1 MTTTARPR
9 RKAVPAP
16 SPDQSGPA
24 PSAAA
29 PSAAAPIEDPP
40 SGSNGLTSAEAAQR
54 LRRDGPNTLG
64 GEGRRGPLAVLVSQ
78 FASPL
83 VLILVAA
90 AVLEIVVG
98 DRVEAGIILAIVGM
112 SALLGFVQE
121 ARSEAAVAALQARLA
136 LRATVVRDGK
146 QQELPIQDVVRGD
159 VVVLGAGDIVPAD
172 ARLLE
177 ANHLFIDESSLTGES
192 AAALKSPRP
201 GELDPDKD
209 DDRAG
214 LAFFGTSVVSGNGR
228 ALVTAT
234 GAGTSYGAIAHRLA
248 QRAPENDFQHG
259 VRAFGMLIGRVTLIL
274 VVCVFAVNI
283 GLHRKL
289 FESLVFSIALAV
301 GLTPELLPAIVTL
314 NLTRGARALTAHGVL
329 VKRLPAIQNLGSIT
343 VLCTDKTGTLT
354 LGKLELV
361 KAVGIDKDDAGEAT
375 NALDLAYLNSHFES
389 SFQNPLDTAVLA
401 SAPKPADLAKYKKLA
416 ELPYD
421 FNRRMLS
428 VVVQRGSEPPLLVTK
443 GAPEA
448 VVAISGT
455 VREDHTAR
463 KIGKAEHRRLAKLV
477 DDASADGFRLVAV
490 ASRVLAP
497 HELDALQAAPAEQAL
512 PASPAPA
519 ASSAPAAKAS
529 TASSAS
535 SAKASTAKAKAP
547 AASAPVGLTD
557 AARLEHDLTF
567 EGVILFADPPKPD
580 VGAAISSLANQGIA
594 LKIITGDNDLVAR
607 HVAGL
612 VGLKVDGVL
621 TGDQMRKMTHPALV
635 VRASKTT
642 IFARVDPDQ
651 KLQVIRALHD
661 SGHVVGYMGDG
672 INDAPALHVADV
684 GISVDN
690 ATDVARSAADIILLE
705 PSLAAIS
712 QGVTEGR
719 RTFANTLKYI
729 RMGTSSNFG
738 NMLSMAGAAAL
749 LPFLPMSPGQILL
762 NNLIYDASQTAIP
775 SDNVDA
781 DVEAEPARW
790 DVHAI
795 ERFMIAFGPISS
807 VFDYVTFGLL
817 LLMLGQNENSFHTGW
832 FVESL
837 FTQILVVLAIRTRRS
852 PFWLSRPSKQVA
864 VSIVAALAAAV
875 IIPVSPL
882 GPKIG
887 FGGLP
892 WQFWPLLVAI
902 VVAYLTMVEL
912 MKVWF
917 DRREARRPDALA
929 RQSVASTLRRS
940 SASSQ

>member
-1 MTTTARPR
+1 MTTQ
-9 RKAVPAP
+9 PAESDTSTP
-16 SPDQSGPA
+16 PA
-24 PSAAA
+24 
-29 PSAAAPIEDPP
+29 
-40 SGSNGLTSAEAAQR
+40 GLTSAEAAQR
-54 LRRDGPNTLG
+54 LRRDGPNSLG
-64 GEGRRGPLAVLVSQ
+64 SEGRRGPLVVLAGQ

-90 AVLEIVVG
+90 SAVSIAVG
-98 DRVEAGIILAIVGM
+98 DRVEAGIILAIVAM

-136 LRATVVRDGK
+136 LRATVIRDGN
-146 QQELPIQDVVRGD
+146 QAEIPIHDVVRGD
-159 VVVLGAGDIVPAD
+159 IVVLGAGDIIPAD

-177 ANHLFIDESSLTGES
+177 ANHLFVDESSLTGES
-192 AAALKSPRP
+192 AASLKNPMP
-201 GELDPDKD
+201 GELDPGKD

-228 ALVTAT
+228 AVVTAT
-234 GAGTSYGAIAHRLA
+234 GARTSYGEIAHRLA
-248 QRAPENDFQHG
+248 ERAPETDFQHG
-259 VRAFGMLIGRVTLIL
+259 VRAFGLLIGRVTMIL
-274 VVCVFAVNI
+274 VVGVFAVNVA
-283 GLHRKL
+283 LQRPL
-289 FESLVFSIALAV
+289 FDALLFSIALAV

-329 VKRLPAIQNLGSIT
+329 VKRLPAIQNLGSVT

-361 KAVGIDKDDAGEAT
+361 KAVGIDKDDLGEAAH
-375 NALDLAYLNSHFES
+375 ALELAYLNSHFES

-401 SAPKPADLAKYKKLA
+401 AAPKPADLDSSRKLA

-428 VVVQRGSEPPLLVTK
+428 VVVQRGSEPPILVTK

-448 VVAISGT
+448 VVAASSS

-463 KIGKAEHRRLAKLV
+463 AIGTAEHDRLAKLV
-477 DDASADGFRLVAV
+477 DGASADGFRLVAV
-490 ASRVLAP
+490 GSRVLTPAELAALPAAP
-497 HELDALQAAPAEQAL
+497 PPPAAPAVV
-512 PASPAPA
+512 PAGGAQVLAADMSHAP
-519 ASSAPAAKAS
+519 S
-529 TASSAS
+529 
-535 SAKASTAKAKAP
+535 
-547 AASAPVGLTD
+547 
-557 AARLEHDLTF
+557 LERDLTF
-567 EGVILFADPPKPD
+567 EGVILFSDPPKPD
-580 VGAAISSLANQGIA
+580 VGAAIVDLANQGIA

-612 VGLKVDGVL
+612 VGLKVDEVL
-621 TGDQMRKMTHPALV
+621 TGDQMRKLTHPALV
-635 VRASKTT
+635 ARAPRTT

-651 KLQVIRALHD
+651 KLQVIRALRE

-738 NMLSMAGAAAL
+738 NMLSMAGAALL
-749 LPFLPMSPGQILL
+749 LPFLPMLPSQILL

-775 SDNVDA
+775 SDNVDS

-795 ERFMIAFGPISS
+795 ERFMVIFGPISS
-807 VFDYVTFGLL
+807 IFDYVTFGVL
-817 LLMLGQNENSFHTGW
+817 LLMLGNNADSFRTGW

-837 FTQILVVLAIRTRRS
+837 FTQILVVLVIRTRRS
-852 PFWLSRPSKQVA
+852 PFWLSRPSKQLGA
-864 VSIVAALAAAV
+864 AIVAALAVAV
-875 IIPVSPL
+875 IIPLSPL
-882 GPKIG
+882 GSGVMG
-887 FGGLP
+887 FGALP
-892 WQFWPLLVAI
+892 WQFWPVLVAI
-902 VVAYLTMVEL
+902 VAAYLTLVEVT
-912 MKVWF
+912 KRIF
-917 DRREARRPDALA
+917 DLREARRPDAIA
-929 RQSVASTLRRS
+929 RRKVRAGLKVDAARK
-940 SASSQ
+940 

>member
-1 MTTTARPR
+1 MTTA
-9 RKAVPAP
+9 PAP
-16 SPDQSGPA
+16 AQPGPA
-24 PSAAA
+24 A
-29 PSAAAPIEDPP
+29 PTDPTS
-40 SGSNGLTSAEAAQR
+40 SGGLTSAEAAQR
-54 LRRDGPNTLG
+54 LRQDGPNALG

-90 AVLEIVVG
+90 SAVSIAVG

-136 LRATVVRDGK
+136 LQATVVRDGK
-146 QQELPIQDVVRGD
+146 QQEIPIPQVVRGD

-172 ARLLE
+172 ARLIE
-177 ANHLFIDESSLTGES
+177 ANHLFVDESSLTGES
-192 AAALKSPRP
+192 AAALKNPLP
-201 GELDPDKD
+201 GDLDPSKESDLP
-209 DDRAG
+209 G

-228 ALVTAT
+228 AVVTAT
-234 GAGTSYGAIAHRLA
+234 GARTSYGTIAHRLA
-248 QRAPENDFQHG
+248 ERAPETDFQHG
-259 VRAFGMLIGRVTLIL
+259 VRAFGLLIGKVTLIL
-274 VVCVFAVNI
+274 VVGVFAVNVA
-283 GLHRKL
+283 LRRPLLDALL
-289 FESLVFSIALAV
+289 FSVALAV

-329 VKRLPAIQNLGSIT
+329 VKRLPAIQNLGSVT

-361 KAVGIDKDDAGEAT
+361 KAVGIDKDDAGEASH
-375 NALDLAYLNSHFES
+375 ALELAYLNSHFES

-401 SAPKPADLAKYKKLA
+401 SAPKPADLGSYRKLA

-448 VVAISGT
+448 VVAASST

-463 KIGKAEHRRLAKLV
+463 AIHKAEHARLAKLV
-477 DDASADGFRLVAV
+477 DGSSADGFRLVAV
-490 ASRVLAP
+490 GSRVLTHA
-497 HELDALQAAPAEQAL
+497 ELAALSVPAATAPAAAAA
-512 PASPAPA
+512 ASPAPTA
-519 ASSAPAAKAS
+519 TATTVGVALAHAPK
-529 TASSAS
+529 
-535 SAKASTAKAKAP
+535 
-547 AASAPVGLTD
+547 
-557 AARLEHDLTF
+557 LERDLTF
-567 EGVILFADPPKPD
+567 EGVILFSDPPKPD
-580 VGAAISSLANQGIA
+580 VGAAIESLAQQGIA

-612 VGLKVDGVL
+612 VGLKVDDVL
-621 TGDQMRKMTHPALV
+621 TGDQMRKLTHPALV
-635 VRASKTT
+635 ARAPRTT

-651 KLQVIRALHD
+651 KLQVIRALRE
-661 SGHVVGYMGDG
+661 SGRVVGYMGDG

-775 SDNVDA
+775 SDNVDT

-795 ERFMIAFGPISS
+795 ERFMVVFGPISS
-807 VFDYVTFGLL
+807 IFDYVTFGLL
-817 LLMLGQNENSFHTGW
+817 LLMLGSNENSFHTGW

-852 PFWLSRPSKQVA
+852 PFWRSRPSKQLSA
-864 VSIVAALAAAV
+864 AIVLALAAAV
-875 IIPVSPL
+875 IIPLSPL
-882 GPKIG
+882 GSSVIG

-902 VVAYLTMVEL
+902 VAAYLTLVEVV
-912 MKVWF
+912 KRIF
-917 DRREARRPDALA
+917 DIREAKRPEAVA
-929 RQSVASTLRRS
+929 RQKARTHPRAIAS
-940 SASSQ
+940 SAASSSSPGTGAAG

>member
-1 MTTTARPR
+1 M
-9 RKAVPAP
+9 KVSPAP
-16 SPDQSGPA
+16 AKPA
-24 PSAAA
+24 PTTPDAA
-29 PSAAAPIEDPP
+29 PSKPTTPDSAA
-40 SGSNGLTSAEAAQR
+40 SRGLTSADAAAR
-54 LRRDGPNTLG
+54 LRRDGPNALG
-64 GEGRRGPLAVLVSQ
+64 GEGHRGPLAVLVSQ

-83 VLILVAA
+83 VLILVVAS
-90 AVLEIVVG
+90 AVSMAVG
-98 DRVEAGIILAIVGM
+98 DRVEAGIILAIVAM

-136 LRATVVRDGK
+136 LRATVIRDGK
-146 QQELPIQDVVRGD
+146 QQDVLIHDVVVGD

-172 ARLLE
+172 ARMLE
-177 ANHLFIDESSLTGES
+177 ANHLFVDESSLTGES
-192 AAALKSPRP
+192 AAALKTPRT
-201 GELDPDKD
+201 GDLDPDKE

-214 LAFFGTSVVSGNGR
+214 LAFFGTSVVSGTGK
-228 ALVTAT
+228 AVVTAT
-234 GAGTSYGAIAHRLA
+234 GARTSYGVIAHRLA
-248 QRAPENDFQHG
+248 ERAPETDFQHG
-259 VRAFGMLIGRVTLIL
+259 VRAFGLLIGKVTLIL
-274 VVCVFAVNI
+274 VVGVFAINVAL
-283 GLHRKL
+283 GRALYD
-289 FESLVFSIALAV
+289 SLLFSIALAV

-329 VKRLPAIQNLGSIT
+329 VKRLPAIQNLGSVT

-361 KAVGIDKDDAGEAT
+361 KAVGIDTDDAGEASR
-375 NALDLAYLNSHFES
+375 ALELAYLNSHFQS
-389 SFQNPLDTAVLA
+389 SFVNPLDTAVVA
-401 SAPKPADLAKYKKLA
+401 GAPKPADLKKYRKLA

-448 VVAISGT
+448 VIAASSS
-455 VREDHTAR
+455 VREGHDRPAAGGKSVEPAAGDSSAR
-463 KIGKAEHRRLAKLV
+463 AIHKAEHDRLAKLV
-477 DDASADGFRLVAV
+477 NGSSADGFRLVAV
-490 ASRVLAP
+490 ASRVLRPDELTGLPDSTAP
-497 HELDALQAAPAEQAL
+497 DKTPPAAGKAPAEPVAIAL
-512 PASPAPA
+512 SDAS
-519 ASSAPAAKAS
+519 
-529 TASSAS
+529 
-535 SAKASTAKAKAP
+535 
-547 AASAPVGLTD
+547 
-557 AARLEHDLTF
+557 RLERDLTF
-567 EGVILFADPPKPD
+567 EGVILFSDPPKPD

-612 VGLKVDGVL
+612 VGLTVEGVL

-635 VRASKTT
+635 ARAKRTT

-651 KLQVIRALHD
+651 KLQVIRALRE
-661 SGHVVGYMGDG
+661 SGYVVGYMGDG

-738 NMLSMAGAAAL
+738 NMISMAGAAL
-749 LPFLPMSPGQILL
+749 VLPFLPMSPGQILL

-775 SDNVDA
+775 SDDVDPE
-781 DVEAEPARW
+781 VEAEPARW

-795 ERFMIAFGPISS
+795 ERFMVVFGPISS
-807 VFDYVTFGLL
+807 IFDYATFGLL
-817 LLMLGQNENSFHTGW
+817 ILMLGTKNEDSFHTGW

-837 FTQILVVLAIRTRRS
+837 FTQILVVLAIRTRMS
-852 PFWLSRPSKQVA
+852 PFWRSRPSKQLA
-864 VSIVAALAAAV
+864 AAIVAALAAAV
-875 IIPVSPL
+875 IIPISPL
-882 GPKIG
+882 GSVIG

-892 WQFWPLLVAI
+892 WQFWLLLVGL
-902 VVAYLTMVEL
+902 VVAYLTMIEIV
-912 MKVWF
+912 KRFF
-917 DRREARRPDALA
+917 DRYETRRPEAVA
-929 RQSVASTLRRS
+929 RQKTRARLAANTS
-940 SASSQ
+940 SPQSNA

>member
-1 MTTTARPR
+1 MSTSPKANKPKSPKSSPAP
-9 RKAVPAP
+9 RKATPPAVAP
-16 SPDQSGPA
+16 STPSASAKPGPPA
-24 PSAAA
+24 AAA
-29 PSAAAPIEDPP
+29 PSTP
-40 SGSNGLTSAEAAQR
+40 SAQGLTSADAAAR
-54 LRRDGPNTLG
+54 LKHDGPNAIG
-64 GEGRRGPLAVLVSQ
+64 SEGRRGPLAVLISQ

-83 VLILVAA
+83 VLILIAA
-90 AVLEIVVG
+90 SGVSIAVG
-98 DRVEAGIILAIVGM
+98 DKVEAGIILAIVGM

-146 QQELPIQDVVRGD
+146 QQDILIHDVVVGD

-192 AAALKSPRP
+192 AAALKNPLP
-201 GELDPDKD
+201 GNLDPSKEADLP
-209 DDRAG
+209 G
-214 LAFFGTSVVSGNGR
+214 LAFFGTSVVSGNGK
-228 ALVTAT
+228 AVVTAT
-234 GAGTSYGAIAHRLA
+234 GARTSYGTIAHRLA
-248 QRAPENDFQHG
+248 ERAPETDFQHG
-259 VRAFGMLIGRVTLIL
+259 VRAFSLLIGRVTMLL
-274 VVCVFAVNI
+274 VVGVFAINI
-283 GLHRKL
+283 ALGRGLFDAL
-289 FESLVFSIALAV
+289 LFSIALAV

-314 NLTRGARALTAHGVL
+314 NLTRGARALSAHGVL
-329 VKRLPAIQNLGSIT
+329 VKRLPAIQNLGAIT

-361 KAVGIDKDDAGEAT
+361 KAVGIDSDDAGEAS
-375 NALDLAYLNSHFES
+375 NALGLAYLNSHFES

-401 SAPKPADLAKYKKLA
+401 SAPKPPDLGSYRKLA

-428 VVVQRGSEPPLLVTK
+428 VVVQRGSEPPILVTK

-448 VVAISGT
+448 VVAASST

-463 KIGKAEHRRLAKLV
+463 PIHKAEHDRLTKLV
-477 DDASADGFRLVAV
+477 NGSSADGFRLVAV
-490 ASRVLAP
+490 GSRVLRP
-497 HELDALQAAPAEQAL
+497 DELTALSASPDKASAGQATTDKA
-512 PASPAPA
+512 PAPA
-519 ASSAPAAKAS
+519 PG
-529 TASSAS
+529 
-535 SAKASTAKAKAP
+535 
-547 AASAPVGLTD
+547 VGLAD
-557 AARLEHDLTF
+557 ASRLERDLTF
-567 EGVILFADPPKPD
+567 EGVILFSDPPKPD
-580 VGAAISSLANQGIA
+580 VGKAITSLAAQGIA

-612 VGLKVDGVL
+612 VGLQVDGVL
-621 TGDQMRKMTHPALV
+621 TGDQMRRMTHPALV
-635 VRASKTT
+635 ARAPKTT

-651 KLQVIRALHD
+651 KLQVIRALRE

-738 NMLSMAGAAAL
+738 NMLSMAGAAL
-749 LPFLPMSPGQILL
+749 VIRSFLPMTPGQILL

-795 ERFMIAFGPISS
+795 ERFMVVFGPISS
-807 VFDYVTFGLL
+807 IFDYLTFGLL
-817 LLMLGQNENSFHTGW
+817 LLMLGNNADSFHTGW

-852 PFWLSRPSKQVA
+852 PFWLSRPSKQLA
-864 VSIVAALAAAV
+864 AAIVAALAAAV
-875 IIPVSPL
+875 IIPLSPL
-882 GPKIG
+882 GSIIG

-892 WQFWPLLVAI
+892 WQFWPLLGAI
-902 VVAYLTMVEL
+902 VVAYLTLVEIV
-912 MKVWF
+912 KRIF
-917 DRREARRPDALA
+917 DAREYGRPDAIA
-929 RQSVASTLRRS
+929 RRKARGASPT
-940 SASSQ
+940 AAK

>member
-1 MTTTARPR
+1 MTSS
-9 RKAVPAP
+9 PAQPASPPQIDSP
-16 SPDQSGPA
+16 SST
-24 PSAAA
+24 
-29 PSAAAPIEDPP
+29 
-40 SGSNGLTSAEAAQR
+40 GLTSAEAARR
-54 LRRDGPNTLG
+54 LRQDGPNALG
-64 GEGRRGPLAVLVSQ
+64 GEGRRGPLTVLVSQ

-90 AVLEIVVG
+90 SVVSLAVG
-98 DRVEAGIILAIVGM
+98 DRVEAGIILTIVAM

-146 QQELPIQDVVRGD
+146 TQEILIRDVVCGD

-177 ANHLFIDESSLTGES
+177 ANHLFVDESSLTGES
-192 AAALKSPRP
+192 AAALKNPRP
-201 GELDPDKD
+201 GDLDPGKD
-209 DDRAG
+209 EDRAG
-214 LAFFGTSVVSGNGR
+214 LAFFGTSVVSGTGL
-228 ALVTAT
+228 AEVTAT
-234 GAGTSYGAIAHRLA
+234 GARTSYGAIAHRLA
-248 QRAPENDFQHG
+248 ERAPETDFQHG
-259 VRAFGMLIGRVTLIL
+259 VRAFGLLIGRVTLIL
-274 VVCVFAVNI
+274 VVGVFAVNVA
-283 GLHRKL
+283 LRRPL
-289 FESLVFSIALAV
+289 FDALLFAIALAV

-329 VKRLPAIQNLGSIT
+329 VKRLPAIQNLGSVT

-354 LGKLELV
+354 QGKLELV
-361 KAVGIDKDDAGEAT
+361 KAVGIDDDDADEASH
-375 NALDLAYLNSHFES
+375 ALELAYLNSHFQA
-389 SFQNPLDTAVLA
+389 SFENPLDTAVLA
-401 SAPKPADLAKYKKLA
+401 GAPKPADLAAYRKLA

-428 VVVQRGSEPPLLVTK
+428 VIVQRGSEPPILVTK

-448 VVAISGT
+448 VVACATT

-463 KIGKAEHRRLAKLV
+463 AIRKAEHDRLAKLV
-477 DDASADGFRLVAV
+477 DGSSADGFRLVAV
-490 ASRVLAP
+490 ASRVLKP
-497 HELDALQAAPAEQAL
+497 NELAGL
-512 PASPAPA
+512 PTATAKA
-519 ASSAPAAKAS
+519 ASAAKAS
-529 TASSAS
+529 TST
-535 SAKASTAKAKAP
+535 AKAASTAKASTGSTPAGISGLADAP
-547 AASAPVGLTD
+547 
-557 AARLEHDLTF
+557 RLERDLTF
-567 EGVILFADPPKPD
+567 EGVILFSDPPKPD
-580 VGAAISSLANQGIA
+580 VGKAIASLAEQGIA

-621 TGDQMRKMTHPALV
+621 TGDQMRRMTHPGLV
-635 VRASKTT
+635 ARAPKTT

-651 KLQVIRALHD
+651 KLQVIRALRE

-749 LPFLPMSPGQILL
+749 LPFLPMTPGQILL

-775 SDNVDA
+775 SDNVDP

-817 LLMLGQNENSFHTGW
+817 LLMLGNNEGSFHTGW

-852 PFWLSRPSKQVA
+852 PFWLSRPSRQLA
-864 VSIVAALAAAV
+864 AAIVAALAAAV

-882 GPKIG
+882 GSVIG

-902 VVAYLTMVEL
+902 VVAYLTLVEL
-912 MKVWF
+912 MKRWF
-917 DRREARRPDALA
+917 DGRETRRPEAVARSRTFAALT
-929 RQSVASTLRRS
+929 SSTKRK
-940 SASSQ
+940 

>member
-1 MTTTARPR
+1 MTIQ
-9 RKAVPAP
+9 PAP
-16 SPDQSGPA
+16 TGQAPA
-24 PSAAA
+24 TP
-29 PSAAAPIEDPP
+29 PDPP
-40 SGSNGLTSAEAAQR
+40 TPVGLTSAEAARR
-54 LRRDGPNTLG
+54 LRRDGPNAFG
-64 GEGRRGPLAVLVSQ
+64 GEGRRGPLAVLAGQ

-90 AVLEIVVG
+90 SVVSIAVG
-98 DRVEAGIILAIVGM
+98 DRVGASVILTIVAM

-146 QQELPIQDVVRGD
+146 QQEVLIRDVVCGD

-172 ARLLE
+172 ARLTE
-177 ANHLFIDESSLTGES
+177 ANHLFVDESSLTGES
-192 AAALKSPRP
+192 AAALKNPRS
-201 GELDPDKD
+201 GDLDPSKE

-214 LAFFGTSVVSGNGR
+214 LAFFGTSVVSGTGL
-228 ALVTAT
+228 AEVTAT
-234 GAGTSYGAIAHRLA
+234 GARTSYGAIAHRLA
-248 QRAPENDFQHG
+248 ERAPETDFQHG
-259 VRAFGMLIGRVTLIL
+259 VRAFGLLIGRVTLIL
-274 VVCVFAVNI
+274 VVGVFAVNVA
-283 GLHRKL
+283 LHRPL
-289 FESLVFSIALAV
+289 FDALLFAIALAV

-354 LGKLELV
+354 QGKLELV
-361 KAVGIDKDDAGEAT
+361 KAVGIDDDDADEASH
-375 NALDLAYLNSHFES
+375 ALELAYLNSHFQA
-389 SFQNPLDTAVLA
+389 SFENPLDTAVLA
-401 SAPKPADLAKYKKLA
+401 GASKPADLGAYRKLF

-428 VVVQRGSEPPLLVTK
+428 VIVQRGNEPPILVTK

-448 VVAISGT
+448 VVACATT

-463 KIGKAEHRRLAKLV
+463 AIRKAEHVRLAKLV

-490 ASRVLAP
+490 ASRVLKPDEIA
-497 HELDALQAAPAEQAL
+497 AL
-512 PASPAPA
+512 PASTAP
-519 ASSAPAAKAS
+519 AS
-529 TASSAS
+529 TAKATAS
-535 SAKASTAKAKAP
+535 SAKATASSAKPSAVITGL
-547 AASAPVGLTD
+547 ADAS
-557 AARLEHDLTF
+557 RLERGLTF
-567 EGVILFADPPKPD
+567 EGVILFSDPPKPG
-580 VGAAISSLANQGIA
+580 VGKAIASLAERGIA

-612 VGLKVDGVL
+612 VGLEVDEVL
-621 TGDQMRKMTHPALV
+621 TGDQMRKLTHPALV
-635 VRASKTT
+635 ARAPRTT

-651 KLQVIRALHD
+651 KLQVIRALRE

-705 PSLAAIS
+705 PSLAAIA

-749 LPFLPMSPGQILL
+749 LPFLPMTPGQILL

-775 SDNVDA
+775 SDNVDP

-795 ERFMIAFGPISS
+795 ERFMIVFGPISS

-817 LLMLGQNENSFHTGW
+817 LLMLGTNDPSRFRTGW

-852 PFWLSRPSKQVA
+852 PFWLSRPSKQLGA
-864 VSIVAALAAAV
+864 AIVAALAAAV
-875 IIPVSPL
+875 IVPMSPL
-882 GPKIG
+882 GSVIG
-887 FGGLP
+887 FGALP
-892 WQFWPLLVAI
+892 WQFWLLLIGI
-902 VVAYLTMVEL
+902 VIAYLTLVEVT
-912 MKVWF
+912 KRWF
-917 DRREARRPDALA
+917 ERREARRPEAVA
-929 RQSVASTLRRS
+929 RQSARTLRRS
-940 SASSQ
+940 RASSQ